1 MKFFENINLI
11 FGIFFLL
18 CYSYQI
24 FYIFVPFFKKKKEQ
38 KDAPLHNI
46 GVLISARNEEAVI
59 GQLISSINSQDYPKE
74 HLKIFVAADNCTDK
88 TACIARKKGAV
99 VYERFNTEKVGKGYA
114 LDFLLENI
122 NRDFGIKS
130 IDAFIVLDA
139 DNLLEPN
146 YITEMNKTYSS
157 GYRILTSYRNSK
169 NYGKNW
175 ISSGYALWFLR
186 ESKYLNN
193 SRMLLGTSCAIS
205 GTGFLVDRTLLE
217 ERGGWGCHLLTEDI
231 EFTCD
236 NIAKGEIIGYCD
248 AAVLYDEQPTTFEQ
262 SWKQRMRWAK
272 GFLQVLKNYS
282 GRLFKGIFSKK
293 FTSCFDMFMT
303 IAPAYTIISLSLFF
317 NILAVV
323 IGLLLGADI
332 SPLILGLLY
341 NLLSGY
347 LMLFF
352 AGLITAVTER
362 KSIHCS
368 ALRKILSVFTFPI
381 FMYTY
386 VPISVAVFF
395 KNVEWTPIKHE
406 CSVNL
411 EDIKDKKLEKAIT

>member
-1 MKFFENINLI
+1 MRIFENINLI

-24 FYIFVPFFKKKKEQ
+24 FYILVPFFKKQ
-38 KDAPLHNI
+38 KDLPKAAPHKMA
-46 GVLISARNEEAVI
+46 VLIAARNEESVI
-59 GQLISSINSQDYPKE
+59 GQLIDSINLQDYHKE
-74 HLKIFVAADNCTDK
+74 FIKIFVVADNCTDA
-88 TACIARKKGAV
+88 TASVAKGKGAV

-122 NRDFGIKS
+122 NRDFGLMT

-169 NYGKNW
+169 NYGTNW

-186 ESKYLNN
+186 EAKYLNN

-205 GTGFLVDRTLLE
+205 GTGFLVSRELIE
-217 ERGGWGCHLLTEDI
+217 ERSGWGCHLLTEDI

-236 NIAKGEIIGYCD
+236 NIANGEKIGYCGT
-248 AAVLYDEQPTTFEQ
+248 AVLYDEQPTTFEQ
-262 SWKQRMRWAK
+262 SWKQRMRWSK
-272 GFLQVLKNYS
+272 GFLQVLRNYS
-282 GRLFKGIFSKK
+282 GRLVKGIFSKK
-293 FTSCFDMFMT
+293 FTSCYDMFMT
-303 IAPAYTIISLSLFF
+303 IAPAYTIISLSIIS
-317 NILAVV
+317 NI
-323 IGLLLGADI
+323 IGIIFGIIGGFDI
-332 SPLILGLLY
+332 SVMLSGLLY
-341 NLLSGY
+341 NIIGGY

-352 AGLITAVTER
+352 AGLITAITER
-362 KSIHCS
+362 KSIHCKTS
-368 ALRKILSVFTFPI
+368 KKVLSVFTFPI

-386 VPISVAVFF
+386 VPISIAVFF
-395 KNVEWTPIKHE
+395 KKVEWSPIKHSYTV
-406 CSVNL
+406 SV
-411 EDIKDKKLEKAIT
+411 EDIKAAKIKT